1 MIDHV
6 TRQQFVQG
14 LSRLGI
20 EPSASEIELLCKKYD
35 DDGIG
40 SLTLT
45 LALALALA
53 LAPAPAPAPT
63 LTLTRKRQLRRL
75 RAHGRRP

>member
-53 LAPAPAPAPT
+53 PAPAPT
-63 LTLTRKRQLRRL
+63 LTLTRKRQLRCL

>member
-45 LALALALA
+45 LALALA
-53 LAPAPAPAPT
+53 PAPAPAPT